1 MSRTDRDLAREIN
14 RLLDRVR
21 SWSPTSWEV
30 MIGAGG
36 TRAQRAIRLVDELA
50 ALGRQ
55 AGSGA
60 PPEATPPRLAPHV
73 LADQITVL
81 ADDLL
86 ETLDVGAVPPADRHH
101 VCVQACEAVAA
112 ARRDLDPA
120 GGFGFA
126 FAPSP
131 RRRS

>member
-1 MSRTDRDLAREIN
+1 MSRTDRDLAREVN

-21 SWSPTSWEV
+21 TWSPTSWEV
-30 MIGAGG
+30 TIAAGD

-50 ALGRQ
+50 VLGRR

-60 PPEATPPRLAPHV
+60 PPEAMPPRLAPHV
-73 LADQITVL
+73 LADQIAVL
-81 ADDLL
+81 AGDLL
-86 ETLDVGAVPPADRHH
+86 DALGARAVPPADRRH
-101 VCVQACEAVAA
+101 VRARACEAVVT

-120 GGFGFA
+120 DGFG

-131 RRRS
+131 RRRP

>member
-30 MIGAGG
+30 AIAAGG

-50 ALGRQ
+50 VLGRQ

-60 PPEATPPRLAPHV
+60 PAAATPPRLAPHV
-73 LADQITVL
+73 LADQIAVL

-86 ETLDVGAVPPADRHH
+86 EALGARAVPPADRHQ
-101 VCVQACEAVAA
+101 VRVQACEAVVA
-112 ARRDLDPA
+112 ARHDLDPA

-126 FAPSP
+126 PSP
-131 RRRS
+131 R